1 MMKMLIKLD
10 EERVKSDGK
19 YDLADTWRVID
30 GQFTAFQCDKE
41 KQADGSFLYSGNAN
55 RDVFGDF
62 FQIYAFLSR
71 EKWFA
76 EYCAQWIMYSNED
89 DEDLPLSDE
98 NLLEKLRKNNP
109 LFAHAY

>member
-1 MMKMLIKLD
+1 MMKMLIQLD
-10 EERVKSDGK
+10 EERIRRDGK
-19 YDLADTWRVID
+19 YDVAEMWRVID
-30 GQFTAFQCDKE
+30 EKFTAFQCDKE
-41 KQADGSFLYSGNAN
+41 KQADGSVLYFGNAN

-76 EYCAQWIMYSNED
+76 KYCSQWIMYSNED
-89 DEDLPLSDE
+89 DEDLPLTDE